1 MISRGKY
8 AWYCNILLLSRF
20 LQHHFVPV
28 FLIPGNSYNILKQ
41 FFFFFFSLLTSCRV
55 GFFKELFEITS
66 QPNVIS
72 TKNSVP
78 TVLLPLTHPHPPV
91 GRPRTPRPVRTPWH
105 WPVPV
110 LWCVSGSSTAAL
122 APVCPRRSGSVAETC
137 TYRLSLT
144 LKLWF
149 RHSSSLDGC
158 SQQYKTFQHGCCL
171 VYIQNYIKLICF
183 AQIRAYEAPWEKKII
198 QASIWYIHEHI
209 SFKCFVYIL

>member
-8 AWYCNILLLSRF
+8 ACYCNILLLSRF

-41 FFFFFFSLLTSCRV
+41 FFFFFFFIYFMPSV
-55 GFFKELFEITS
+55 VFFRTIWDHK
-66 QPNVIS
+66 S
-72 TKNSVP
+72 TKCHLHKEFCSYSI
-78 TVLLPLTHPHPPV
+78 LPLTHPHPPV

-149 RHSSSLDGC
+149 RLSSSLDGC
-158 SQQYKTFQHGCCL
+158 SQQYKTYQHGCCL
-171 VYIQNYIKLICF
+171 VYIQNYIKLIYF
-183 AQIRAYEAPWEKKII
+183 AQIRPYEAPWEKKII